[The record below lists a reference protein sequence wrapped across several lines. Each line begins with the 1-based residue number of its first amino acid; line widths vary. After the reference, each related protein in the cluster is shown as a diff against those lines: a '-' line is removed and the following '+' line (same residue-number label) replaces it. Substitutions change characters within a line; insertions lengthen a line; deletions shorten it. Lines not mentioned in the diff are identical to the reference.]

1 MTSFRVHAID
11 REVPPSEPRDDVASY
26 LRSVHLRFANG
37 IHAQTRV
44 YTARTGAAPWELHW
58 NSDDV
63 PGETLLGTFGWSVPP
78 ELSSAIEATLARREP
93 VRLFIFN
100 SDADLCFQEGLHP
113 CVP

>member
-1 MTSFRVHAID
+1 VHAID

-26 LRSVHLRFANG
+26 LRSVHLRFANS

-44 YTARTGAAPWELHW
+44 YTARAVAKAYELHW
-58 NSDDV
+58 NSYEV

-78 ELSSAIEATLARREP
+78 ELISSVESLLAKGET

-100 SDADLCFQEGLHP
+100 SDADLCFQEGLQP